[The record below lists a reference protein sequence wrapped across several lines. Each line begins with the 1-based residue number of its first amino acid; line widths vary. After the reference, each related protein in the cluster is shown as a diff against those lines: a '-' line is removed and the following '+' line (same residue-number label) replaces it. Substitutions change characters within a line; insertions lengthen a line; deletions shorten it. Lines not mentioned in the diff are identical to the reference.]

1 MVPDKGGFYQY
12 LSDGS
17 IGGIS
22 MKHLLKNI

>member
-1 MVPDKGGFYQY
+1 MVQDKDDFYQY

-22 MKHLLKNI
+22 MKHLLKNV